1 MKSKYS
7 TESWTAHLVPAAVAL
22 ATLLMLVLTPFWT
35 YRWFCFHT
43 TTSNFKTAARYNETM
58 NTKVKLENALR
69 EAMRAGDQVKKRT
82 VRMALA
88 AIKQVEIDRQVSLDE
103 VAVLAIL
110 PSRRCAQKEIKIRR
124 EALEEARQANRPDL
138 VAEAEAEIAVVNA
151 FLPQAFSADELKAL
165 AEAAIAEAGA
175 ASTANMGMVMKLLM
189 PRIQGRAP
197 GDQVSQLVRQ
207 LLQK

>member
-1 MKSKYS
+1 MNTREAQSLA
-7 TESWTAHLVPAAVAL
+7 EIVAL
-22 ATLLMLVLTPFWT
+22 
-35 YRWFCFHT
+35 
-43 TTSNFKTAARYNETM
+43 
-58 NTKVKLENALR
+58 LELGR
-69 EAMRAGDQVKKRT
+69 GLAGKSDKEIGVDLYPRGLDDPHSLDHLGPGA
-82 VRMALA
+82 ALA
-88 AIKQVEIDRQVSLDE
+88 QALEDVVGTRLQAEIDRQVSLDE
-103 VAVLAIL
+103 AAVLAIL
-110 PSRRCAQKEIKIRR
+110 QKEIKIRR

-138 VAEAEAEIAVVNA
+138 VAEAEAEITVVNA

-175 ASTANMGMVMKLLM
+175 ASPADMGMVMKLLM

>member
-1 MKSKYS
+1 MD
-7 TESWTAHLVPAAVAL
+7 T
-22 ATLLMLVLTPFWT
+22 
-35 YRWFCFHT
+35 
-43 TTSNFKTAARYNETM
+43 KT
-58 NTKVKLENALR
+58 KLENALK
-69 EAMRAGDQVKKRT
+69 EAMRAGDDIKKRT

-88 AIKQVEIDRQVSLDE
+88 AIKQAEVDRQTSLDE
-103 VAVLAIL
+103 AAVLAIL
-110 PSRRCAQKEIKIRR
+110 QKEIKTRR

-165 AEAAIAEAGA
+165 VEAAIAEAGA
-175 ASTANMGMVMKLLM
+175 ASPSDMGKVMKLLV

-207 LLQK
+207 LLHAQHLIGK

>member
-1 MKSKYS
+1 MRNDPAKRGWNSVSLRVDPRPISRNACES
-7 TESWTAHLVPAAVAL
+7 TS
-22 ATLLMLVLTPFWT
+22 
-35 YRWFCFHT
+35 
-43 TTSNFKTAARYNETM
+43 RYNDTM
-58 NTKVKLENALR
+58 DTIAKLENALK

-88 AIKQVEIDRQVSLDE
+88 AIKQAEIDRQVSLDE
-103 VAVLAIL
+103 AAVLAIL
-110 PSRRCAQKEIKIRR
+110 QKEIKMCR
-124 EALEEARQANRPDL
+124 ESLDEARQANRPDL

-165 AEAAIAEAGA
+165 VEAAIAEAGA
-175 ASTANMGMVMKLLM
+175 DSPADMGKVMKLLV